1 MATDSTSLKARQQRV
16 DGLLQ
21 SVLGTCHVATRLQE
35 AMQYAAM
42 GGGKRLRPLLAYAG
56 AEAVGG
62 DPAAADIAAVAVELI
77 HAYSL
82 VHDDLPAMDDDELR
96 RGKPTCHIAFDE
108 ATAILAGDALQT
120 LAFEL
125 LADSAQ
131 LPASQ
136 GNRLL
141 MISELARASGAA
153 GMVAGQML
161 DIEAAGNQLGE
172 AALGRMHSLKTGAL
186 ITASV
191 LLGALGTNLA
201 TAAQLDSLRKFA
213 ALAGLA
219 FQIKDDLLDVEAET
233 AVIGKQQGKDAA
245 RNKPTYTSLF
255 GINGAKQR
263 LAEAVSQA
271 DSALVP
277 DLNADGLRELLR
289 LIAERHY

>member
-1 MATDSTSLKARQQRV
+1 MPTDSPVLKFRQQRV
-16 DGLLQ
+16 EALLQ
-21 SVLGTCHVATRLQE
+21 SVLDASSASIRLKE
-35 AMQYAAM
+35 AMQYAVM

-62 DPAAADIAAVAVELI
+62 AAETADIPAVAVELI

-82 VHDDLPAMDDDELR
+82 VHDDLPAMDDDSLR
-96 RGKPTCHIAFDE
+96 RGKPTCHIAYDE

-125 LADSAQ
+125 LAGSRQ
-131 LPASQ
+131 LAASE
-136 GNRLL
+136 GNRLQ
-141 MISELARASGAA
+141 MIRELAQASGAS
-153 GMVAGQML
+153 GMVAGQMI
-161 DIEAAGNQLGE
+161 DIEAAGNPLGE

-201 TAAQLDSLRKFA
+201 SPEQLASLRHFA

-255 GINGAKQR
+255 GIDGARQR
-263 LAEAVSQA
+263 LAVTVSQA
-271 DSALVP
+271 ESALIAG
-277 DLNADGLRELLR
+277 LQAEGLRELLH
-289 LIAERHY
+289 LIASRQY